1 MEALTQIACVSGA
14 GMDTHH
20 HSRWNENGVSLKK
33 EKVGLKKKLKL
44 LKGLSKDLSTFSDL
58 GFASTDQNNDLIL
71 QVRGKMITE
80 AAEVLLKQLEQLK
93 AEEKELKRK
102 RKQEKAKLKAE
113 ISRESSDSECEE
125 EVMNVKSLARSQ
137 SGVCEENK
145 VNGFVVERRL
155 VNDETSCCSDAVTK
169 RIEVCMGNKCKKLGG
184 GALLGEFQ
192 RVMGTEEG
200 VVAGCKCMGKCR
212 DGPNVRLYNSDHHTQ
227 TPINPL
233 CIGVGLEDVS
243 GIVTDFFAQD
253 TQYLGLNPA
262 C

>member
-1 MEALTQIACVSGA
+1 MEALTQIVCVTGA
-14 GMDTHH
+14 GTDTHH
-20 HSRWNENGVSLKK
+20 HSRWTENRVGLKK

-71 QVRGKMITE
+71 QVRGKTITE

-113 ISRESSDSECEE
+113 ISSDSEFAE
-125 EVMNVKSLARSQ
+125 EVMNVKSLTSQ

-145 VNGFVVERRL
+145 VNGFVVGKL

-184 GALLGEFQ
+184 GALLEEFQ
-192 RVMGTEEG
+192 RVTGIEEG
-200 VVAGCKCMGKCR
+200 VVVGCKCMGKCR
-212 DGPNVRLYNSDHHTQ
+212 DGPNVRLHNSDHHTQ

-243 GIVTDFFAQD
+243 GIVTNFFAQD
-253 TQYLGLNPA
+253 AQNLGLNPA